1 MGNRQYRNEGVFKA
15 NAAQWLYPWNTY
27 YYDNMCITGQKVKP
41 RLLIEKRLGEG
52 KTVPARYE
60 IYCVHGEPWTALVP
74 CGRKNN
80 RQRSGFMMIDTWQ
93 GAPFRR
99 HDVDKISK
107 AEKPAQLE
115 EMLTVS
121 RKLAGDLPFAAVE
134 FLLVDGRLYVNGINC
149 DPGLFQRIEPVEWDF
164 RLGSVI
170 DLDKVDPSRL
180 RDEA

>member
-1 MGNRQYRNEGVFKA
+1 
-15 NAAQWLYPWNTY
+15 
-27 YYDNMCITGQKVKP
+27 
-41 RLLIEKRLGEG
+41 
-52 KTVPARYE
+52 
-60 IYCVHGEPWTALVP
+60 
-74 CGRKNN
+74 
-80 RQRSGFMMIDTWQ
+80 
-93 GAPFRR
+93 
-99 HDVDKISK
+99 
-107 AEKPAQLE
+107 
-115 EMLTVS
+115 MLTVS